1 MLQKTVTV
9 LGKYD
14 PLNYSLH
21 EFEFARIV
29 GAEIAKQGGVVA
41 TDTSSGFSSWAGLGA
56 QELGGLTLGFSPAS
70 NKYEHENQYRLSLE
84 NVSSV
89 VYTGFGYL
97 GRDLLMI
104 RSSDCVIVFLGN
116 EKIGHEGLLAREL
129 QKPLIVVTFDK
140 GEDEVR
146 DLLGALYDYAELYSS
161 QNELVD
167 RIHHLLIQNT
177 N

>member
-1 MLQKTVTV
+1 MIQKTVTV

-21 EFEFARIV
+21 QFEFARLI
-29 GAEIAKQGGVVA
+29 GAEIARLGGVIA
-41 TDTSSGFSSWAGLGA
+41 SDTSSGFSSWAGLGA
-56 QELGGLTLGFSPAS
+56 KEVGGVSLGFSPAT
-70 NKYEHENQYRLSLE
+70 NKYEHENHYRLSLE

-97 GRDLLMI
+97 GRDLLMV

-140 GEDEVR
+140 TDEEIR
-146 DLLGALYDYAELYSS
+146 DLLGALYEYAELYSS
-161 QNELVD
+161 QKDLSEK
-167 RIHHLLIQNT
+167 IHHLFSKKSN
-177 N
+177 

>member
-1 MLQKTVTV
+1 MIQKTVTV

-21 EFEFARIV
+21 EFEFARLI
-29 GAEIAKQGGVVA
+29 GAEIGRLGGIVA
-41 TDTSSGFSSWAGLGA
+41 SDTNSGFSSWAGLGA
-56 QELGGLTLGFSPAS
+56 QEVGGVAIGFSPAS
-70 NKYEHENQYRLSLE
+70 SKYEHENHYRLSLE

-104 RSSDCVIVFLGN
+104 RSSDCILLFLGN
-116 EKIGHEGLLAREL
+116 EKIGHEGILAREL

-140 GEDEVR
+140 TEDEVR
-146 DLLGALYDYAELYSS
+146 ELLGGVYEYAELYNS
-161 QNELVD
+161 QKDLTEKI
-167 RIHHLLIQNT
+167 RHFFG
-177 N
+177 

>member
-1 MLQKTVTV
+1 MTRKTVTV
-9 LGKYD
+9 LGKYN

-21 EFEFARIV
+21 EFEFARLV
-29 GAEIAKQGGVVA
+29 GAEIAKRGGVVV
-41 TDTSSGFSSWAGLGA
+41 TDTVSGFSSWAGLGA
-56 QELGGLTLGFSPAS
+56 EEQGGISIGFSPAS

-97 GRDLLMI
+97 GRDLLMV

-140 GEDEVR
+140 TNEEIQE
-146 DLLGALYDYAELYSS
+146 LLGTLYDYAELYSS
-161 QNELVD
+161 QKEL
-167 RIHHLLIQNT
+167 IAKIEHLLS
-177 N
+177 